1 MTALGTRFA
10 TFQAIR
16 YGQAPVGELR
26 FRSPVPY
33 TDLPGAQVDVSQ
45 ISEVGGGVKT
55 KAVKEASHNLL
66 FVSRYIETTP
76 RSN

>member
-26 FRSPVPY
+26 FRSPEPY
-33 TDLPGAQVDVSQ
+33 TDQPGQEVDVSQ
-45 ISEVGGGVKT
+45 ISEVGVGVRLQ
-55 KAVKEASHNLL
+55 LL
-66 FVSRYIETTP
+66 TVP
-76 RSN
+76 V

>member
-33 TDLPGAQVDVSQ
+33 TDQPGAQVDVSQ
-45 ISEVGGGVKT
+45 ISEVGVEVKT
-55 KAVKEASHNLL
+55 KAVNEPLRRFNT
-66 FVSRYIETTP
+66 FT
-76 RSN
+76 